1 MLSDEQENILSYNGE
16 VLIFQLSKAKCAAEK
31 TTRLYVNRMAYD
43 SGTKLFVQKS
53 SGLFSMHGGSL
64 NIETVSCSCTADF
77 RTGINLPCILMREK
91 KNNSVFKYFLLL
103 LHSSNKFEQCL
114 NFKLDYELK
123 DDIRLLHGPTVL
135 WRHAKKLFY
144 VSTKT
149 CTVLSASVQFS
160 SIEWAD
166 EIENEGIV
174 VLGTR
179 TACLPE
185 EKDGQTLSLS
195 DGAIWGSEFVV
206 YAIENQKIL
215 TGTCFLPHAYSSV
228 ISCVHV
234 CRTAI
239 SRSQFRT
246 SVVAITHKKQLIW
259 FQDGL
264 PKGICQL
271 PYEEPCSIQVATTS
285 RNDVLY
291 VVSFASGNVCAVQRD
306 SFQVA
311 SRWQEVTSVLVD
323 DFIGTGTEQILL
335 LFKNKSNTDS
345 LSTFII
351 TDLGEVNYE
360 SNINCKE
367 DFPPTEE
374 LQENGFL
381 TIQALEARLQ
391 SGYTSVREL
400 QQHLRLKEKVLFE
413 SCCALIDLVQE
424 REHILPTAEEEG
436 LVSLWDDTE
445 NLHPLDKK
453 MTLTSEVPEYL
464 IEKLWQRVVDDS
476 LVIGV
481 KITESPNLSLNDVSL
496 SLVMEHDFTSVSPVI
511 ECQSKIVKLNK
522 TFSALSISSCQ
533 MEPQPKRIKLD
544 FHSENDLK
552 KEYPGR
558 PSKIPSDGAKTFVA
572 VTRLSP
578 LLAFR
583 DICCMILL
591 HAKRRKY
598 QDGNLQESRQL
609 TLLCGKISLCLEDI
623 SSGKYSVN
631 LLRNN
636 SHCTGTMEDIF
647 AILAVSLKFSFQ
659 IVSSDCTLTPVNMW
673 LMSQMKCMPIKE
685 CPENMF
691 CHKLGSLHGTVFNWN
706 LKTPFE
712 GTLTLFCR
720 NQTVLFQCLHSLL
733 GVLPP
738 TCKVKP
744 LRLESK
750 DILTDQFALAL
761 EKEMVTLWSSFSSAV
776 SEVENNL
783 TLSCEAGKKMS
794 RVTVSSLSDKKE
806 AVRQFREELQN
817 EQKQSAL
824 GMNRTVSGALYRQ
837 LTLKIAE
844 AQLCSDTIAWRLN
857 IS

>member
-1 MLSDEQENILSYNGE
+1 MLSDEQEKILSYNGE

-31 TTRLYVNRMAYD
+31 TRGLHVNRMAYD

-64 NIETVSCSCTADF
+64 NIEIVCCSCTADF

-123 DDIRLLHGPTVL
+123 DDIRLLNGPTVL
-135 WRHAKKLFY
+135 WRHAKKLVY
-144 VSTKT
+144 ISTKT
-149 CTVLSASVQFS
+149 CTVLSASVPFS

-185 EKDGQTLSLS
+185 EKDGQTLLKS

-206 YAIENQKIL
+206 YAIENQKII
-215 TGTCFLPHAYSSV
+215 TGICFLPHAYSSV

-234 CRTAI
+234 RRTAI

-246 SVVAITHKKQLIW
+246 SAAAITHKKQLIW

-264 PKGICQL
+264 PKDICQL

-285 RNDVLY
+285 RNGMLY
-291 VVSFASGNVCAVQRD
+291 VVSFASGNVCAVQKD
-306 SFQVA
+306 SFQ
-311 SRWQEVTSVLVD
+311 
-323 DFIGTGTEQILL
+323 
-335 LFKNKSNTDS
+335 
-345 LSTFII
+345 
-351 TDLGEVNYE
+351 

-391 SGYTSVREL
+391 AGCSSVREL

-436 LVSLWDDTE
+436 LVSLWDDE
-445 NLHPLDKK
+445 EDFLYPLDKK
-453 MTLTSEVPEYL
+453 MTLTSEVPEHL

-481 KITESPNLSLNDVSL
+481 KITESPNLSLHDVSL
-496 SLVMEHDFTSVSPVI
+496 SLVMDHDFTSVSPVI

-522 TFSALSISSCQ
+522 TFSAMSISSCQ

-544 FHSENDLK
+544 FHSKNDLK
-552 KEYPGR
+552 KEYLGR
-558 PSKIPSDGAKTFVA
+558 PSKIPLDGAKTFVA

-591 HAKRRKY
+591 HAKMRKY
-598 QDGNLQESRQL
+598 QNGNLPESKKL

-636 SHCTGTMEDIF
+636 SHTGTMEDIF

-673 LMSQMKCMPIKE
+673 LLSQMECMPIKE

-720 NQTVLFQCLHSLL
+720 NQTVLFQCLHSLI

-738 TCKVKP
+738 TCKVKL

-750 DILTDQFALAL
+750 DILTDQFARAL
-761 EKEMVTLWSSFSSAV
+761 EKEMVTLRSSFSSAV

-783 TLSCEAGKKMS
+783 TLSCEAGKEMS

-806 AVRQFREELQN
+806 AVRQFREKLQN

-824 GMNRTVSGALYRQ
+824 GMNRTVGGALYRQ
-837 LTLKIAE
+837 ITSKIAE
-844 AQLCSDTIAWRLN
+844 AQLCSDMIAWRLN
-857 IS
+857 VS

>member
-1 MLSDEQENILSYNGE
+1 MLSDEQENILPYNGE
-16 VLIFQLSKAKCAAEK
+16 VLIFQLSKAECAAEK
-31 TTRLYVNRMAYD
+31 TTRLHVNRMAYD

-64 NIETVSCSCTADF
+64 NIEIVRCSSTADF
-77 RTGINLPCILMREK
+77 RTGINLPCILMRNK

-123 DDIRLLHGPTVL
+123 NDIRLLNGPTVL

-335 LFKNKSNTDS
+335 LFKNESNTDS

-351 TDLGEVNYE
+351 TDLGEVSYE

-391 SGYTSVREL
+391 AGYTSVREL

-496 SLVMEHDFTSVSPVI
+496 SLVMEHDFTSDSPVI

-522 TFSALSISSCQ
+522 TFSAL
-533 MEPQPKRIKLD
+533 IKLD

-552 KEYPGR
+552 KEYPRR

-583 DICCMILL
+583 DICCIILL

-636 SHCTGTMEDIF
+636 SHCTGIMEDIF
-647 AILAVSLKFSFQ
+647 AILAISLKFSFQ

-673 LMSQMKCMPIKE
+673 LLSQMECMPIKE

-691 CHKLGSLHGTVFNWN
+691 CHKLGSLRGTIFNWN
-706 LKTPFE
+706 LQTPFE

-761 EKEMVTLWSSFSSAV
+761 EKEMVTLRSSFSSAV

-783 TLSCEAGKKMS
+783 TLSCEADRKMS
-794 RVTVSSLSDKKE
+794 RFTVSSLADKKE
-806 AVRQFREELQN
+806 AVRQLREELQN

-837 LTLKIAE
+837 ISLEIIE

>member
-1 MLSDEQENILSYNGE
+1 MLSDEQENILPYNGE

-31 TTRLYVNRMAYD
+31 TTRLHVNRMTYD
-43 SGTKLFVQKS
+43 SGTKMFVQKS

-64 NIETVSCSCTADF
+64 NIEIVYCSCIADF

-91 KNNSVFKYFLLL
+91 KNYSVFKYFLLL

-123 DDIRLLHGPTVL
+123 DDIRLLNGPTVL
-135 WRHAKKLFY
+135 WRHTKKLFY

-160 SIEWAD
+160 SIEWAN
-166 EIENEGIV
+166 EIENEGII

-185 EKDGQTLSLS
+185 EEDGQTLSLS

-246 SVVAITHKKQLIW
+246 SVVAVTNKKQLIW

-264 PKGICQL
+264 PKGTCQL
-271 PYEEPCSIQVATTS
+271 PYEEPCSIQVVTTS

-291 VVSFASGNVCAVQRD
+291 VVSFVSGNVCAVQRD

-311 SRWQEVTSVLVD
+311 SRWQEVKSVLVD

-335 LFKNKSNTDS
+335 LFKNESNTDS

-351 TDLGEVNYE
+351 TDLGEVSYE
-360 SNINCKE
+360 STINCKE

-374 LQENGFL
+374 VQENGFL

-391 SGYTSVREL
+391 AGCTSVREL

-445 NLHPLDKK
+445 NLHPLGKK
-453 MTLTSEVPEYL
+453 KTLTSEVPEYL

-476 LVIGV
+476 LVIGI
-481 KITESPNLSLNDVSL
+481 KLTESPNLSLNDVSL

-544 FHSENDLK
+544 FHSKNDLK
-552 KEYPGR
+552 KEYPER
-558 PSKIPSDGAKTFVA
+558 LKILSDGAKTFVA

-583 DICCMILL
+583 DICCVILL
-591 HAKRRKY
+591 HANKRKY

-636 SHCTGTMEDIF
+636 NHSTGTMEDIF
-647 AILAVSLKFSFQ
+647 SILAVSLKFSFQ

-673 LMSQMKCMPIKE
+673 LLSQMGCMPIKE

-738 TCKVKP
+738 SSKVKP

-761 EKEMVTLWSSFSSAV
+761 EKEMDTLRSSFSSAV

-794 RVTVSSLSDKKE
+794 RVTGSTLSNKKE
-806 AVRQFREELQN
+806 AVQQFREELQN

-837 LTLKIAE
+837 ITLKIAE

>member
-31 TTRLYVNRMAYD
+31 TTRLHVNRMAYD

-53 SGLFSMHGGSL
+53 SGLFSKHGGSL
-64 NIETVSCSCTADF
+64 NIEIVCCRCTADF
-77 RTGINLPCILMREK
+77 RTGINLPCILMRER

-123 DDIRLLHGPTVL
+123 DDIRLLNGPTVL

-160 SIEWAD
+160 SIEWVD
-166 EIENEGIV
+166 EIENEGII

-264 PKGICQL
+264 PKGTCQL

-311 SRWQEVTSVLVD
+311 SRWQEVKSVLVD

-351 TDLGEVNYE
+351 TDLGEVSYE

-391 SGYTSVREL
+391 AGCTSVREL

-413 SCCALIDLVQE
+413 SCSALIDLVQE

-445 NLHPLDKK
+445 NLHPLGKK
-453 MTLTSEVPEYL
+453 KTLTSEVSEYL

-544 FHSENDLK
+544 FHSKNDLK
-552 KEYPGR
+552 KEFPGR
-558 PSKIPSDGAKTFVA
+558 PSKILSDGAKTFVA

-591 HAKRRKY
+591 HANKRKY

-636 SHCTGTMEDIF
+636 SHSTGTMEDIF
-647 AILAVSLKFSFQ
+647 SILAVSLKFSFQ

-673 LMSQMKCMPIKE
+673 LLSQMECMPIKE
-685 CPENMF
+685 WPENMF
-691 CHKLGSLHGTVFNWN
+691 CHKLGSLRGTVFNWN

-720 NQTVLFQCLHSLL
+720 NQTILFQCLHSLL
-733 GVLPP
+733 GVLPA
-738 TCKVKP
+738 TCKVKL

-761 EKEMVTLWSSFSSAV
+761 GKEMDSLRSSFSSAV

-794 RVTVSSLSDKKE
+794 RVIGSSLSDKKE
-806 AVRQFREELQN
+806 AVQQFREELRN

-837 LTLKIAE
+837 ITLKIAE
-844 AQLCSDTIAWRLN
+844 AQLCSDMIAWRLN

>member
-16 VLIFQLSKAKCAAEK
+16 VLIFHLSKAKCAAEK
-31 TTRLYVNRMAYD
+31 TRRLHVNRMAYD

-64 NIETVSCSCTADF
+64 NIEIVCCSCTADF
-77 RTGINLPCILMREK
+77 RTGINLPCILMRERK
-91 KNNSVFKYFLLL
+91 NSVFKYFLLL

-123 DDIRLLHGPTVL
+123 DDIRLLNGPTVL

-149 CTVLSASVQFS
+149 CTVLSASVPFS

-166 EIENEGIV
+166 EIENEGII

-185 EKDGQTLSLS
+185 EKCGQTLLLS

-246 SVVAITHKKQLIW
+246 SVVAVTHKKQLIW

-264 PKGICQL
+264 PKGTCQL

-311 SRWQEVTSVLVD
+311 SRWQEAKSVLVD

-335 LFKNKSNTDS
+335 LFKNESNTDS

-351 TDLGEVNYE
+351 TDLGEVSCG

-367 DFPPTEE
+367 DCPPTEE

-391 SGYTSVREL
+391 
-400 QQHLRLKEKVLFE
+400 
-413 SCCALIDLVQE
+413 A
-424 REHILPTAEEEG
+424 G

-445 NLHPLDKK
+445 NLHPLGKK
-453 MTLTSEVPEYL
+453 KTLTSEVPEYL
-464 IEKLWQRVVDDS
+464 LEKLWQRVVDDS

-544 FHSENDLK
+544 FHSKKDLK

-558 PSKIPSDGAKTFVA
+558 PKILSDGAKTFVA

-591 HAKRRKY
+591 HANKRKY

-647 AILAVSLKFSFQ
+647 SILAVSLKFSFQ

-673 LMSQMKCMPIKE
+673 LLSQMECMPIKE

-691 CHKLGSLHGTVFNWN
+691 CHRLGSLHGTVFNWN

-733 GVLPP
+733 SVLPP
-738 TCKVKP
+738 TCKVKR

-750 DILTDQFALAL
+750 DILTDQFSRAL
-761 EKEMVTLWSSFSSAV
+761 EKEMDTLRSSFSSAV

-783 TLSCEAGKKMS
+783 TLNCDAGKKMN
-794 RVTVSSLSDKKE
+794 RVTGSSLSDKKE
-806 AVRQFREELQN
+806 AMQQFREELRN

-837 LTLKIAE
+837 ITLKIAD

>member
-1 MLSDEQENILSYNGE
+1 M
-16 VLIFQLSKAKCAAEK
+16 
-31 TTRLYVNRMAYD
+31 
-43 SGTKLFVQKS
+43 
-53 SGLFSMHGGSL
+53 
-64 NIETVSCSCTADF
+64 
-77 RTGINLPCILMREK
+77 
-91 KNNSVFKYFLLL
+91 
-103 LHSSNKFEQCL
+103 
-114 NFKLDYELK
+114 
-123 DDIRLLHGPTVL
+123 
-135 WRHAKKLFY
+135 
-144 VSTKT
+144 
-149 CTVLSASVQFS
+149 
-160 SIEWAD
+160 
-166 EIENEGIV
+166 
-174 VLGTR
+174 
-179 TACLPE
+179 
-185 EKDGQTLSLS
+185 
-195 DGAIWGSEFVV
+195 
-206 YAIENQKIL
+206 
-215 TGTCFLPHAYSSV
+215 
-228 ISCVHV
+228 
-234 CRTAI
+234 
-239 SRSQFRT
+239 
-246 SVVAITHKKQLIW
+246 
-259 FQDGL
+259 
-264 PKGICQL
+264 
-271 PYEEPCSIQVATTS
+271 
-285 RNDVLY
+285 LY
-291 VVSFASGNVCAVQRD
+291 VVSFASGNVCAVQKD

-311 SRWQEVTSVLVD
+311 SRWQEVKSVLVD

-335 LFKNKSNTDS
+335 LFKDESNTDS

-351 TDLGEVNYE
+351 TDFGEVSYA
-360 SNINCKE
+360 SNINCTE
-367 DFPPTEE
+367 DFPPTKE

-391 SGYTSVREL
+391 AGCSSVREL

-436 LVSLWDDTE
+436 LVSLWDDE
-445 NLHPLDKK
+445 EDFLYPLDKK
-453 MTLTSEVPEYL
+453 MTLTSEVPEHL

-481 KITESPNLSLNDVSL
+481 KITESPNLSLHDVSL
-496 SLVMEHDFTSVSPVI
+496 SLVMDHDFTSVSPVI

-522 TFSALSISSCQ
+522 TFSAMSISSCQ

-544 FHSENDLK
+544 FHSNNDLK
-552 KEYPGR
+552 KEYLGR

-578 LLAFR
+578 LLAFH

-591 HAKRRKY
+591 HAKMRKY
-598 QDGNLQESRQL
+598 QNGNLPENKKL

-636 SHCTGTMEDIF
+636 SRTGTMEDIF

-673 LMSQMKCMPIKE
+673 LLSQMECMPIKE

-720 NQTVLFQCLHSLL
+720 NQTVLFQCLHSLI

-750 DILTDQFALAL
+750 DILTDQFARAL
-761 EKEMVTLWSSFSSAV
+761 EKEMVTLRSSFSSA
-776 SEVENNL
+776 
-783 TLSCEAGKKMS
+783 
-794 RVTVSSLSDKKE
+794 E
-806 AVRQFREELQN
+806 AVRQFREKLQN
-817 EQKQSAL
+817 EQKQRAL

-837 LTLKIAE
+837 ITSKIAE
-844 AQLCSDTIAWRLN
+844 AQLCSDMIAWRLN
-857 IS
+857 VS

>member
-1 MLSDEQENILSYNGE
+1 MVSDEQENILSYNGE

-31 TTRLYVNRMAYD
+31 TTRLHVNRMAYD

-64 NIETVSCSCTADF
+64 NIEIVRCSCTADF
-77 RTGINLPCILMREK
+77 RTGINLPCILMK
-91 KNNSVFKYFLLL
+91 KKKNSVFKYFLLL
-103 LHSSNKFEQCL
+103 LHSSNKFEQYL

-123 DDIRLLHGPTVL
+123 NDIRLLNGPTVL

-206 YAIENQKIL
+206 YAIENQKVL

-306 SFQVA
+306 SFQ
-311 SRWQEVTSVLVD
+311 
-323 DFIGTGTEQILL
+323 
-335 LFKNKSNTDS
+335 
-345 LSTFII
+345 
-351 TDLGEVNYE
+351 

-391 SGYTSVREL
+391 AGYTSVREL

-496 SLVMEHDFTSVSPVI
+496 SLVMEHDFTSDSPVI

-552 KEYPGR
+552 KEYPR
-558 PSKIPSDGAKTFVA
+558 RSSKIPSDGAKTFVA

-583 DICCMILL
+583 DICCIILL

-636 SHCTGTMEDIF
+636 SHCTGIMEDIF
-647 AILAVSLKFSFQ
+647 AILAISLKFSFQ

-673 LMSQMKCMPIKE
+673 LLSQMECMPIKE

-691 CHKLGSLHGTVFNWN
+691 CHKLGSLHGTIFNWN
-706 LKTPFE
+706 LQTPFE

-761 EKEMVTLWSSFSSAV
+761 EKEMVTLRSSFSSAV

-783 TLSCEAGKKMS
+783 TLSCEADKKMS
-794 RVTVSSLSDKKE
+794 RLTVSSLADKKE
-806 AVRQFREELQN
+806 AVRQLREELQN

-837 LTLKIAE
+837 ISLEIIE
-844 AQLCSDTIAWRLN
+844 AQLCSDMIAWRLN

>member
-16 VLIFQLSKAKCAAEK
+16 VLIFQLSKAKCAVEK
-31 TTRLYVNRMAYD
+31 TTRLHVNRMAYD

-53 SGLFSMHGGSL
+53 SGLFSMRGGSL
-64 NIETVSCSCTADF
+64 NIEIVCCSCTADF

-103 LHSSNKFEQCL
+103 LHSSNEFEQCL

-123 DDIRLLHGPTVL
+123 DDIRLLNGPTIL

-166 EIENEGIV
+166 EIENEGII

-185 EKDGQTLSLS
+185 ENGGQTLSLS

-246 SVVAITHKKQLIW
+246 SVVAVTRKKQLIW

-264 PKGICQL
+264 LKGTCQL
-271 PYEEPCSIQVATTS
+271 PYEEPCSVQVVTTS

-291 VVSFASGNVCAVQRD
+291 VVSFVSGNVCAVQRD

-311 SRWQEVTSVLVD
+311 SRWQEVKSVLVD
-323 DFIGTGTEQILL
+323 DFIGTGTEQIVL
-335 LFKNKSNTDS
+335 LFKNESNTDS

-351 TDLGEVNYE
+351 TDLGEVSYD
-360 SNINCKE
+360 SNISCKE
-367 DFPPTEE
+367 DFLPTEE

-391 SGYTSVREL
+391 AGCTSVREL

-445 NLHPLDKK
+445 NLHPLGKK
-453 MTLTSEVPEYL
+453 KTLTSEVPEYL

-481 KITESPNLSLNDVSL
+481 KITESPNLSLNDVCL
-496 SLVMEHDFTSVSPVI
+496 SLVMEHDFTSVSPII

-544 FHSENDLK
+544 FHSKNDLK
-552 KEYPGR
+552 KEYPR
-558 PSKIPSDGAKTFVA
+558 RRSKILSDGAKTFVA

-591 HAKRRKY
+591 HANKRKY

-636 SHCTGTMEDIF
+636 RHSTGTMEDIF
-647 AILAVSLKFSFQ
+647 SILAVSLKFSFQ

-673 LMSQMKCMPIKE
+673 LLSQMECMPIKE

-761 EKEMVTLWSSFSSAV
+761 EKEMDTLRSSFSSAV
-776 SEVENNL
+776 SEVENNF

-794 RVTVSSLSDKKE
+794 RVTGSSLSDKKE
-806 AVRQFREELQN
+806 AVQQFRDELRN

-824 GMNRTVSGALYRQ
+824 GMNQTVSGALYRQ
-837 LTLKIAE
+837 ITLKIAE

>member
-1 MLSDEQENILSYNGE
+1 MLSDEQEKILPYNGE
-16 VLIFQLSKAKCAAEK
+16 VLIFQLSKAKFATEK
-31 TTRLYVNRMAYD
+31 TTRLHVKRMVYD
-43 SGTKLFVQKS
+43 SGTNLFVQKS
-53 SGLFSMHGGSL
+53 SGLFSMHGGNLS
-64 NIETVSCSCTADF
+64 IEMVCCNCTTDF

-91 KNNSVFKYFLLL
+91 KNSVFKYFLLL

-123 DDIRLLHGPTVL
+123 DDIRLLNGPTVL

-144 VSTKT
+144 ISIKT

-160 SIEWAD
+160 SIEWVG

-174 VLGTR
+174 ILGMR
-179 TACLPE
+179 TACLPGE
-185 EKDGQTLSLS
+185 RDGQTFSVS

-215 TGTCFLPHAYSSV
+215 TGICFLPHAYSSV

-234 CRTAI
+234 CRIEI
-239 SRSQFRT
+239 SKSQFKT
-246 SVVAITHKKQLIW
+246 SVVAITCKKQLIW

-264 PKGICQL
+264 PKNVCQL
-271 PYEEPCSIQVATTS
+271 QDEEPCSIQVAATS
-285 RNDVLY
+285 RNDLLF
-291 VVSFASGNVCAVQRD
+291 VVSFASRDVCVVRKD

-311 SRWQEVTSVLVD
+311 SRWQNVKSVLVD

-335 LFKNKSNTDS
+335 LFKDVSNTDS
-345 LSTFII
+345 LSTFRI
-351 TDLGEVNYE
+351 TDFGEVSYA
-360 SNINCKE
+360 SDISCKK
-367 DFPPTEE
+367 DFPHAEQ

-381 TIQALEARLQ
+381 TIQALETRLQ
-391 SGYTSVREL
+391 TGCTSVRQL
-400 QQHLRLKEKVLFE
+400 LQHLRLKEKVLFE
-413 SCCALIDLVQE
+413 SCSALIDLVQGT
-424 REHILPTAEEEG
+424 EHILPTAEKEG
-436 LVSLWDDTE
+436 LVSLWDDAE
-445 NLHPLDKK
+445 NLLHPLDKRTT
-453 MTLTSEVPEYL
+453 MTSEGPEHL

-476 LVIGV
+476 LVVGV
-481 KITESPNLSLNDVSL
+481 KITESLNLSLDDVSL
-496 SLVMEHDFTSVSPVI
+496 SLVMDQDFTSVSPVI
-511 ECQSKIVKLNK
+511 ECQSKIVKLNN
-522 TFSALSISSCQ
+522 TFSAMSVSSCQ

-552 KEYPGR
+552 KEYHER
-558 PSKIPSDGAKTFVA
+558 PSKIARDVAKTFVA
-572 VTRLSP
+572 ITQLSP

-583 DICCMILL
+583 DVCCMILL

-598 QDGNLQESRQL
+598 RDGDLQESKKL
-609 TLLCGKISLCLEDI
+609 TLLCGKILLNLEDI

-631 LLRNN
+631 LPRNN
-636 SHCTGTMEDIF
+636 SHSTDTMEDIL
-647 AILAVSLKFSFQ
+647 AILAVAFKFSFQ

-673 LMSQMKCMPIKE
+673 LLSQMECMPIKE

-691 CHKLGSLHGTVFNWN
+691 CHKLGNLHGTVFNWN

-712 GTLTLFCR
+712 GILTLFCR
-720 NQTVLFQCLHSLL
+720 NQTVLFQCLHSLI
-733 GVLPP
+733 GVLPS

-750 DILTDQFALAL
+750 DILTDQLALAL
-761 EKEMVTLWSSFSSAV
+761 EKEMVTFRSSFSSVV

-783 TLSCEAGKKMS
+783 TVSYEASKTMS
-794 RVTVSSLSDKKE
+794 RVTVSSLSEKKE
-806 AVRQFREELQN
+806 AVQQFREELQN

-824 GMNRTVSGALYRQ
+824 GMNRIVSGALYRQ
-837 LTLKIAE
+837 MALKIAG
-844 AQLCSDTIAWRLN
+844 AQLCSDTIACRLN

>member
-1 MLSDEQENILSYNGE
+1 MLSDEQENILPYNGE
-16 VLIFQLSKAKCAAEK
+16 VLIFQLSKAECAAEK
-31 TTRLYVNRMAYD
+31 TTRLHVNRMAYD

-64 NIETVSCSCTADF
+64 NIEIVRCSSTADF
-77 RTGINLPCILMREK
+77 RTGINLPCILMRNK

-123 DDIRLLHGPTVL
+123 NDIRLLNGPTVL

-306 SFQVA
+306 SFQ
-311 SRWQEVTSVLVD
+311 
-323 DFIGTGTEQILL
+323 
-335 LFKNKSNTDS
+335 
-345 LSTFII
+345 
-351 TDLGEVNYE
+351 

-391 SGYTSVREL
+391 AGYTSVREL

-496 SLVMEHDFTSVSPVI
+496 SLVMEHDFTSDSPVI

-552 KEYPGR
+552 KEHPRR

-583 DICCMILL
+583 DICCIILL

-636 SHCTGTMEDIF
+636 SHCTGIMEDIF
-647 AILAVSLKFSFQ
+647 AILAISLKFSFQ

-673 LMSQMKCMPIKE
+673 LLSQMECMPIKE

-691 CHKLGSLHGTVFNWN
+691 CHKLGSLRGTIFNWN
-706 LKTPFE
+706 LQTPFE

-761 EKEMVTLWSSFSSAV
+761 EKEMVTLRSSFSSAV

-783 TLSCEAGKKMS
+783 TLSCEADKKMS
-794 RVTVSSLSDKKE
+794 RFTVSSLADKKE
-806 AVRQFREELQN
+806 AVRQLREELQN

-837 LTLKIAE
+837 ISLEIIE

>member
-1 MLSDEQENILSYNGE
+1 MLSDEQEKILPYNGE

-31 TTRLYVNRMAYD
+31 TRGLHVNRMAYD

-64 NIETVSCSCTADF
+64 NIEIVCCSCTADF

-123 DDIRLLHGPTVL
+123 DDIRLLNGPTVL
-135 WRHAKKLFY
+135 WRHAKKLVY
-144 VSTKT
+144 ISTKT
-149 CTVLSASVQFS
+149 YTVLSASVPFS

-179 TACLPE
+179 TACLPQ
-185 EKDGQTLSLS
+185 EKDGQTLSKS

-206 YAIENQKIL
+206 YAIENHKIL

-234 CRTAI
+234 HRTAI

-246 SVVAITHKKQLIW
+246 SAAAITHKKQLIW

-264 PKGICQL
+264 PKDICQL

-285 RNDVLY
+285 RNGMLY
-291 VVSFASGNVCAVQRD
+291 VVSFASGNVCAVQKD

-311 SRWQEVTSVLVD
+311 SRWQEVKSVLVD

-335 LFKNKSNTDS
+335 LFKDESNTDS

-351 TDLGEVNYE
+351 TDFGEVSYA
-360 SNINCKE
+360 SNINCTE

-391 SGYTSVREL
+391 AGCSSVREL

-436 LVSLWDDTE
+436 LVSLWDDE
-445 NLHPLDKK
+445 EDFLYPLDKK
-453 MTLTSEVPEYL
+453 MTLTSEVPEHL

-481 KITESPNLSLNDVSL
+481 KITESPNLSLHDVSL
-496 SLVMEHDFTSVSPVI
+496 SLVMDHDFTSVSPVI

-522 TFSALSISSCQ
+522 TFSAMSISSCQ

-544 FHSENDLK
+544 FHSKNDLK
-552 KEYPGR
+552 KEYLGR

-591 HAKRRKY
+591 HAKTRKY
-598 QDGNLQESRQL
+598 QNGNLPESKKL

-636 SHCTGTMEDIF
+636 NHTGTMEDIF

-659 IVSSDCTLTPVNMW
+659 IVSSDCTLTLVNMW
-673 LMSQMKCMPIKE
+673 LLSQMECMPIKE

-720 NQTVLFQCLHSLL
+720 NQTVLFQCLHSLI

-750 DILTDQFALAL
+750 DILTDQFARAL
-761 EKEMVTLWSSFSSAV
+761 EKEMVTLRSSFSSAV

-783 TLSCEAGKKMS
+783 SCEAGKEMS

-806 AVRQFREELQN
+806 AVRQFREKLQN
-817 EQKQSAL
+817 EQKQRAL

-837 LTLKIAE
+837 ITWKIAE
-844 AQLCSDTIAWRLN
+844 AQLCSDMIAWRLN
-857 IS
+857 VS

>member
-1 MLSDEQENILSYNGE
+1 MVSDEQENILSYNGE

-31 TTRLYVNRMAYD
+31 TTRLHVNRMAYD

-64 NIETVSCSCTADF
+64 NIEIVRCSCTADF
-77 RTGINLPCILMREK
+77 RTGINLPCILMKKK

-123 DDIRLLHGPTVL
+123 NDIRLLNGPTVL

-206 YAIENQKIL
+206 YAIENQKVL
-215 TGTCFLPHAYSSV
+215 TGTHFLPHAYSSV

-306 SFQVA
+306 SFQ
-311 SRWQEVTSVLVD
+311 
-323 DFIGTGTEQILL
+323 
-335 LFKNKSNTDS
+335 
-345 LSTFII
+345 
-351 TDLGEVNYE
+351 

-391 SGYTSVREL
+391 AGYTSVREL

-453 MTLTSEVPEYL
+453 ETLTSEVPEYL

-496 SLVMEHDFTSVSPVI
+496 SLVMEHDFTSDSPVI

-552 KEYPGR
+552 KEYPRR

-583 DICCMILL
+583 DICCIILL

-636 SHCTGTMEDIF
+636 SHCTGIMEDIF
-647 AILAVSLKFSFQ
+647 AILAISLKFSFQ

-673 LMSQMKCMPIKE
+673 LLSQMECMPIKE

-691 CHKLGSLHGTVFNWN
+691 CHKLGSLHGTIFNWN
-706 LKTPFE
+706 LQTPFE

-744 LRLESK
+744 LRLGSK

-761 EKEMVTLWSSFSSAV
+761 EKEMVTLRSSFSSAV

-783 TLSCEAGKKMS
+783 TLSCEADKKMS
-794 RVTVSSLSDKKE
+794 RFTVSSLADKKE
-806 AVRQFREELQN
+806 AVRQLREELQN

-837 LTLKIAE
+837 ISLEIIE

>member
-1 MLSDEQENILSYNGE
+1 MLSDEQEKILSYNGE
-16 VLIFQLSKAKCAAEK
+16 LLIFQLSKAKCAAEK
-31 TTRLYVNRMAYD
+31 TRGLRVNRMAYD
-43 SGTKLFVQKS
+43 NGTKLFVQKS

-64 NIETVSCSCTADF
+64 NIEIVCCSCTADF

-123 DDIRLLHGPTVL
+123 DDIRLLNGPTVL
-135 WRHAKKLFY
+135 WRHAKKLVY
-144 VSTKT
+144 ISTKT
-149 CTVLSASVQFS
+149 CTVLSASVPFS

-179 TACLPE
+179 TVCLPE
-185 EKDGQTLSLS
+185 EKDGHILSKS

-234 CRTAI
+234 HRTAI

-246 SVVAITHKKQLIW
+246 SAVAITHKKQMIW

-264 PKGICQL
+264 PKDICQL
-271 PYEEPCSIQVATTS
+271 PYEEPCSIQVVTTS
-285 RNDVLY
+285 KNGMLY
-291 VVSFASGNVCAVQRD
+291 VVSFASGNVCAVQKD
-306 SFQVA
+306 NFQ
-311 SRWQEVTSVLVD
+311 
-323 DFIGTGTEQILL
+323 
-335 LFKNKSNTDS
+335 
-345 LSTFII
+345 
-351 TDLGEVNYE
+351 

-391 SGYTSVREL
+391 AGCSSVREL

-445 NLHPLDKK
+445 NLLHPLDKK
-453 MTLTSEVPEYL
+453 MTLTSEVPEHL

-496 SLVMEHDFTSVSPVI
+496 SLVMDHDFTSVSPVI

-522 TFSALSISSCQ
+522 TFSAMSISSCQ

-544 FHSENDLK
+544 FHSKNDLK
-552 KEYPGR
+552 KEYLGR
-558 PSKIPSDGAKTFVA
+558 PSKIPSDGAKTFVV

-591 HAKRRKY
+591 HAKMRKY
-598 QDGNLQESRQL
+598 QNGNLPESKKL

-636 SHCTGTMEDIF
+636 SHTGTMEDIF

-673 LMSQMKCMPIKE
+673 LLSQMECMPIKE

-720 NQTVLFQCLHSLL
+720 NQTVLFQCLHSLT
-733 GVLPP
+733 GILPP
-738 TCKVKP
+738 TCKLKL

-750 DILTDQFALAL
+750 DILTDQFARAL
-761 EKEMVTLWSSFSSAV
+761 EKEMVTLRSSFSSAV

-783 TLSCEAGKKMS
+783 TLSCEAGKKIS

-806 AVRQFREELQN
+806 AVQQFREKLQN

-837 LTLKIAE
+837 ITLKIAE
-844 AQLCSDTIAWRLN
+844 AQLCSDMIAWRLN
-857 IS
+857 VL

>member
-16 VLIFQLSKAKCAAEK
+16 ILIFQLSKAKCAAEK
-31 TTRLYVNRMAYD
+31 TTRLHVNRMAYD

-53 SGLFSMHGGSL
+53 SGLFSKHGGSL
-64 NIETVSCSCTADF
+64 NIEIVCCRCAADF

-123 DDIRLLHGPTVL
+123 DDIRLLNGPTVL

-166 EIENEGIV
+166 EIENEGII

-246 SVVAITHKKQLIW
+246 SVVAVTHKKQLIW
-259 FQDGL
+259 FQDSL
-264 PKGICQL
+264 PKGTCQL

-311 SRWQEVTSVLVD
+311 SRWQEVKSVLVD

-351 TDLGEVNYE
+351 TDLGEVSYE

-391 SGYTSVREL
+391 AGCTSVREL
-400 QQHLRLKEKVLFE
+400 QQHLRLKEKVLLE
-413 SCCALIDLVQE
+413 SCSALIDLVQE

-436 LVSLWDDTE
+436 LVSLWDDAE
-445 NLHPLDKK
+445 NLHPLGKK
-453 MTLTSEVPEYL
+453 KTLTSEVPEYL
-464 IEKLWQRVVDDS
+464 VEKLWQRVVDDS

-544 FHSENDLK
+544 FHSKNDLK
-552 KEYPGR
+552 KEFPGR
-558 PSKIPSDGAKTFVA
+558 PSKILSDGAKTFVA

-591 HAKRRKY
+591 HANKRKY
-598 QDGNLQESRQL
+598 QDHNLQESRQL

-636 SHCTGTMEDIF
+636 SHYTGTMEDIF
-647 AILAVSLKFSFQ
+647 SILAVSLKFSFQ

-673 LMSQMKCMPIKE
+673 LLSQMECMPIKE
-685 CPENMF
+685 WPENMF
-691 CHKLGSLHGTVFNWN
+691 CHKLGSLRGTVFNWN

-720 NQTVLFQCLHSLL
+720 NQTILFQCLHSLL

-738 TCKVKP
+738 TCKVKL

-761 EKEMVTLWSSFSSAV
+761 EKEMDSLRSSFSSAV

-794 RVTVSSLSDKKE
+794 RVTGSSLSDKKE
-806 AVRQFREELQN
+806 AVQQFREELRN

-837 LTLKIAE
+837 ITLKIAE